1 MGCFWLFL
9 TVSILPHLQKSHDIQ
24 EQRLDF
30 VLAEGTSRHAS
41 EGEKIGGNKKGG
53 ICELS
58 MRNKR
63 GNGPAVAAP
72 LIEILSKGG
81 NPPQSGQLFRG
92 KSFVSSENIFN
103 FPWEER
109 NQASNATENSQGKNS
124 NFRQKRKGVKQ

>member
-1 MGCFWLFL
+1 
-9 TVSILPHLQKSHDIQ
+9 
-24 EQRLDF
+24 
-30 VLAEGTSRHAS
+30 
-41 EGEKIGGNKKGG
+41 
-53 ICELS
+53 

-103 FPWEER
+103 FPLEER
-109 NQASNATENSQGKNS
+109 NQASNATENSQEKNS